1 MAESIWY
8 EQVNAGLLEELKRSL
23 TVHNAKGHLTPMTD
37 KPKAFTIRKPEED
50 FKFEVFPCVSVY
62 NLSSQYN
69 PLRHLP
75 LDVDAVME
83 RDYENN
89 QLVMEKQVVPFDLS
103 YQIDFWSRFQTDMD
117 DMLMSWLV
125 SHYRQFNLPVI
136 TTEGTERD
144 VNVLQVGEVVK
155 SDLVLNKE
163 RLFHSIIKYSIW
175 VEIDGGLRYTKPMV
189 AKNGQ
194 TIRIQPTQ

>member
-1 MAESIWY
+1 MADSVWY

-23 TVHNAKGHLTPMTD
+23 TIHNAKGLSMSLP
-37 KPKAFTIRKPEED
+37 KPESAFSIRKPEED
-50 FKFEVFPCVSVY
+50 FKFEIFPCVSIY
-62 NLSSQYN
+62 NLSTQYN
-69 PLRHLP
+69 PIRHLP
-75 LDVDAVME
+75 LDVDVAME

-89 QLVMEKQVVPFDLS
+89 QIVMEKQGVPFDLS
-103 YQIDFWSRFQTDMD
+103 YQIDFWSRYQTDMD
-117 DMLMSWLV
+117 DMLMSWLLT
-125 SHYRQFNLPVI
+125 HYRQFNLPVI
-136 TTEGTERD
+136 TTEGTETD

-189 AKNGQ
+189 GENGQ
-194 TIRIQPTQ
+194 IIRIHTQ